1 MPLADP
7 VPGTAICT
15 ESEKFL
21 QKRDETDDEIVIHNR
36 IAHKGSRKMNLFLR
50 GMMQAVAESFTLPEP
65 ILEIGSYQVEGQAD
79 ILDLRSMFPGKDYVG
94 TDFRAGPGV
103 DLVADVEKLSLPD
116 ASVGTVIALST
127 FEHVEQF
134 WLGFKEVERVL
145 RPDGVFV
152 VASPFYFHVHA
163 YPNDYWRFTPEALKS
178 LLRGYPT
185 KIVGSHGPDRR
196 MANVWSIA
204 FKDRAAQ
211 PTNPQL
217 EAYKVNMAKYA
228 REPLPW
234 ARRLKYQL
242 GRVLCGRRPFAV
254 YLDRERWSI
263 EVERTVT
270 AVRRAA

>member
-1 MPLADP
+1 
-7 VPGTAICT
+7 
-15 ESEKFL
+15 
-21 QKRDETDDEIVIHNR
+21 
-36 IAHKGSRKMNLFLR
+36 MNLFLR
-50 GMMQAVAESFTLPEP
+50 GMMQAVAESFPLPEP

-178 LLRGYPT
+178 LLKGYPT